1 MVPRS
6 RQDHKAD
13 LTNGE
18 GGELVMNND
27 DNRQGQAVAKPE
39 THSATASA
47 LKERPELT
55 NAYLAP
61 QTTLHEVLLT
71 VWAGILHIEKI
82 GIQDNIFELGGDSI
96 LATQIISRLRDMF
109 RMDIPASILFDA
121 PTIEEL
127 AHYMIA
133 NEKRPGLVEK
143 TAVLLKQIE
152 GMSEE
157 EVARLLRSK

>member
-1 MVPRS
+1 
-6 RQDHKAD
+6 
-13 LTNGE
+13 
-18 GGELVMNND
+18 MND
-27 DNRQGQAVAKPE
+27 EDNRQRQGAVANLG
-39 THSATASA
+39 TDSATASA
-47 LKERPELT
+47 VHQRPELP
-55 NAYLAP
+55 NAYVAP
-61 QTTLHEVLLT
+61 QTTLQEVLLT

-82 GIQDNIFELGGDSI
+82 GIQDNLFELGGDSI

-109 RMDIPASILFDA
+109 RMDLPASILFDA

-133 NEKRPGLVEK
+133 NEKRPGLAEK
-143 TAVLLKQIE
+143 TAGLLKQIE

>member
-1 MVPRS
+1 L
-6 RQDHKAD
+6 Q
-13 LTNGE
+13 
-18 GGELVMNND
+18 
-27 DNRQGQAVAKPE
+27 
-39 THSATASA
+39 
-47 LKERPELT
+47 
-55 NAYLAP
+55 
-61 QTTLHEVLLT
+61 EVLLT

-96 LATQIISRLRDMF
+96 AATQIISRLRDMF

-133 NEKRPGLVEK
+133 NEKRPGLAEK
-143 TAVLLKQIE
+143 TAGLLKQIE